1 LPPTIVGGMI
11 IMSLNDMKKDTGLY
25 WLLFAVIVFIIDIAS
40 KFWILN
46 NFALYESV
54 NLLPFFSITYV
65 RNIGAAFSIFQGQ
78 RWMLAAVAFIVS
90 MIIAYMLY
98 RNNHKQK
105 QENFSLSLILG
116 GALGNLFDRL
126 YHGFV
131 VDFLDVNFGNWH
143 YPTFNIADC
152 AICLG
157 IGLFIL
163 SNYIKSKKTD

>member
-1 LPPTIVGGMI
+1 
-11 IMSLNDMKKDTGLY
+11 MKKDTGLY
-25 WLLFAVIVFIIDIAS
+25 WLLFAVIVFVIDIAS

-46 NFALYESV
+46 HFFLYESV

-65 RNIGAAFSIFQGQ
+65 HNIGAAFSIFEGQ
-78 RWMLAAVAFIVS
+78 RWMLAAVAFVVSVVIV
-90 MIIAYMLY
+90 YMLY
-98 RNNHKQK
+98 RNNRQQK
-105 QENFSLSLILG
+105 LENISLALILG

-131 VDFLDVNFGNWH
+131 VDFLDVNFGDWH

-163 SNYIKSKKTD
+163 GNYAKPKKTA

>member
-1 LPPTIVGGMI
+1 
-11 IMSLNDMKKDTGLY
+11 MKKDTGLY
-25 WLLFAVIVFIIDIAS
+25 WFLFAVVVFVIDIAS

-46 NFALYESV
+46 HFFLYESV

-65 RNIGAAFSIFQGQ
+65 HNIGAAFSIFEGQ
-78 RWMLAAVAFIVS
+78 RWILAAVAFVVSVVIV
-90 MIIAYMLY
+90 YMLY
-98 RNNHKQK
+98 RNNRQQK
-105 QENFSLSLILG
+105 LENISLALILG

-131 VDFLDVNFGNWH
+131 VDFLDVNFGDWH

-163 SNYIKSKKTD
+163 GNYAKPKKTA

>member
-1 LPPTIVGGMI
+1 
-11 IMSLNDMKKDTGLY
+11 MKKDHGLY
-25 WLLFAVIVFIIDIAS
+25 WLLLTIVIFIIDIAS
-40 KFWILN
+40 KFWIIN
-46 NFALYESV
+46 NFFLFESV

-65 RNIGAAFSIFQGQ
+65 RNIGAAFSILEGQ
-78 RWMLAAVAFIVS
+78 RTMLAIFALIISAVILH
-90 MIIAYMLY
+90 MLY
-98 RNNHKQK
+98 RNTRQQK
-105 QENFSLSLILG
+105 LENLSLSLILG

-152 AICLG
+152 AICVG

-163 SNYIKSKKTD
+163 CSYKKQKKVA

>member
-1 LPPTIVGGMI
+1 
-11 IMSLNDMKKDTGLY
+11 MKKDTGLY
-25 WLLFAVIVFIIDIAS
+25 WLLFAVVVFVIDIAS

-46 NFALYESV
+46 HFFLYESV

-65 RNIGAAFSIFQGQ
+65 YNIGAAFSIFEGQ
-78 RWMLAAVAFIVS
+78 RWILAAVAFVVS
-90 MIIAYMLY
+90 VVIIYMLY
-98 RNNHKQK
+98 RNNRQQK
-105 QENFSLSLILG
+105 LENISLALILG

-131 VDFLDVNFGNWH
+131 VDFLDVNFGDWH

-163 SNYIKSKKTD
+163 GNYAKPKKTA

>member
-1 LPPTIVGGMI
+1 
-11 IMSLNDMKKDTGLY
+11 MKKDTGLY
-25 WLLFAVIVFIIDIAS
+25 WLLFAVVVFVIDIAS

-46 NFALYESV
+46 HFFLYESV

-65 RNIGAAFSIFQGQ
+65 HNIGAAFSIFEGQ
-78 RWMLAAVAFIVS
+78 RWILAAVAFVVS
-90 MIIAYMLY
+90 VVIIYMLY
-98 RNNHKQK
+98 RNNRQQK
-105 QENFSLSLILG
+105 LENISLALILG

-131 VDFLDVNFGNWH
+131 VDFLDVNFGDWH

-163 SNYIKSKKTD
+163 GNYAKPKKTA